1 MKGLI
6 IIISIAA
13 LSLLGAPVH
22 AADCDRACLASLME
36 RYLAAL
42 DAHDVKQL
50 PLARGAK
57 FTENTVALTLG
68 DGFWQTI
75 DKGSQSSTSRLII
88 ADPATSQVAFYG
100 AAKENGHG
108 VLFGVRL
115 KHKAQRISE
124 IEQFVVRRG
133 PSQIGEF
140 DQPMAF
146 EAAWTEVL
154 PVAERLPRS
163 ELVRIANLYF
173 EGIEKSNGDIIPL
186 VPETSRV
193 ENGFRTA
200 PRPAGADGK
209 PAQSIRETFNSGMF
223 QYIREIKPRRFLL
236 VDAERGVVYTM
247 VMFQHPGNVT
257 GLSEWS
263 KQYKDPTS
271 IIVYPNSMAM
281 TEAFRIRGGK
291 ITHIVAQM
299 VMLPYRQPT
308 GWAVPANSS
317 NRE

>member
-1 MKGLI
+1 VKGLAI
-6 IIISIAA
+6 MA
-13 LSLLGAPVH
+13 LAFALFLPGAPVR
-22 AADCDRACLASLME
+22 AADCDRACLESLMN

-42 DAHDVKQL
+42 DAHDAKQL

-57 FTENTVALTLG
+57 FTENTVALTPG

-100 AAKENGHG
+100 AATENGHG

-133 PSQIGEF
+133 PAQIGEF
-140 DQPMAF
+140 DHPTAYD
-146 EAAWTEVL
+146 AAWTEVL
-154 PVAERLPRS
+154 PARERLPRS

-173 EGIEKSNGDIIPL
+173 EGIERSSGDIIPL

-200 PRPAGADGK
+200 PRPPAADGK

-236 VDAERGVVYTM
+236 VDEERGVVYAM

-257 GLSEWS
+257 GLPMWD
-263 KQYKDPTS
+263 KQYQDPTS

-281 TEAFRIRGGK
+281 TESFRIRGGK
-291 ITHIVAQM
+291 ITHIIAQM

-308 GWAVPANSS
+308 GWPAP
-317 NRE
+317 